1 MVYTVNDNVI
11 IFFVDFKGSISIKTS
26 KGYVEFI
33 NCEIARNVHIKVDSE
48 VKIRKC
54 VIKDNC
60 LIGSNISFCRY
71 ENKRLT
77 ITRSQQ
83 HSFRFNHIFINGV
96 MKSISMPKDS
106 CSLIIENADTVVIK
120 IIVKTIGVINNGNI
134 IIKNSDK
141 LSIEC
146 SGTVGIICQTDS
158 RLLIDNKAPLSLHLN
173 GKGIVSSGETN
184 IICKQHSLIFESTGY
199 ESELWL
205 YKGLSCW
212 RNTTFLEM
220 GKSKL
225 FRRIEI
231 RIFAHEFLELFD
243 AKIVLDE
250 SREYFYPLRIK
261 ENRIENLTRINQTF
275 LRRKI
280 KNKLGKVLISNHGT
294 VVLNQ
299 FSSIECPTKLVID
312 ENSSLRVSES
322 TTISNSIIKDSNI
335 NLNSSKIEN
344 SIIVGSD
351 VIVSEDLNDS
361 IVKEIHEFVPEESDY

>member
-1 MVYTVNDNVI
+1 MVYTVVDNT
-11 IFFVDFKGSISIKTS
+11 IFFVKDFKGTISIKVS
-26 KGYVEFI
+26 KGTVEFI
-33 NCEIARNVHIKVDSE
+33 DCEISE
-48 VKIRKC
+48 GVQITVSAVVRIRKC

-60 LIGSNISFCRY
+60 TIGSNISFCKY
-71 ENKRLT
+71 ENKRLV
-77 ITRSQQ
+77 ITHNQQ
-83 HSFRFNHIFINGV
+83 HHFKFNHILISGGIR
-96 MKSISMPKDS
+96 SISMLNNS
-106 CSLIIENADTVVIK
+106 CSLIFENADVAVVN

-134 IIKNSDK
+134 IIKNNDK
-141 LSIEC
+141 FSIK
-146 SGTVGIICQTDS
+146 SFGKIGILCQTGS
-158 RLLIDNKAPLSLHLN
+158 RLIISNTAPLSLHLN

-205 YKGLSCW
+205 YKGLSNW
-212 RNTTFLEM
+212 RNTTSL
-220 GKSKL
+220 GIGDSKV

-243 AKIVLDE
+243 AKIELDE
-250 SREYFYPLRIK
+250 SHEYFYPLRIK
-261 ENRIENLTRINQTF
+261 ENRIENLTRINQTL

-294 VVLNQ
+294 VVLNSL
-299 FSSIECPTKLVID
+299 SSIECPTKLVID

-322 TTISNSIIKDSNI
+322 TTISNSVIKDSNV

-344 SIIVGSD
+344 SIIVNSD